1 MSDQSTEII
10 KIEQTPSEV
19 ISTAT
24 LAAKELTKIVAS
36 REKKLVLGG
45 KQYLYFE
52 DWQTLGKFYGL
63 TAKVVSSN
71 EIREDGKLIGF
82 LAYAVV
88 LANDIEVSAADAEC
102 TYDEPNWRAKPRFQL
117 RSMAQ
122 TRACAKALRNC
133 LGWVA
138 VLAGYEPTPAEE
150 MTHSEKTAPV
160 KTPAKAKPKVESTP
174 VNPDDVEF
182 DGSKVQSFGDLW
194 TRCKNYGIP
203 KSEGL
208 QLLELDNQEQI
219 IDLDE
224 AWKTIFD
231 RKFGKEESE
240 SEPKDIPF

>member
-1 MSDQSTEII
+1 MI
-10 KIEQTPSEV
+10 KMEQTPSEV
-19 ISTAT
+19 ISSAT

-63 TAKVVSSN
+63 TAKIVSSE

-102 TYDEPNWRAKPRFQL
+102 TYDEPNWGKKPRFQL

-150 MTHSEKTAPV
+150 MTHSENTVPK
-160 KTPAKAKPKVESTP
+160 AKATTPKVAPKEKAAP
-174 VNPDDVEF
+174 VNPDEVEF
-182 DGSKVQSFGDLW
+182 DASHVKTFGDLW
-194 TRCKNYGIP
+194 TRCDKVGIP
-203 KSEGL
+203 KKEGL
-208 QLLELDNQEQI
+208 ELYGVDSQVLI
-219 IDLDE
+219 VDLDE

-231 RKFGKEESE
+231 RNFGRLGY
-240 SEPKDIPF
+240 PMG